1 MKNKLEMTLSSR
13 RILTEQVAREQITA
27 LSNFGD
33 GLMRPDKCG
42 NAEPIRTPFDR
53 SDIREPIR
61 WLAEPQGNLF
71 YRKGSPTHASGEMWN
86 RTLPPTSR
94 FPSPSFRNNW
104 TGRFDGKWAVRV
116 GIQKV
121 EEFVSE
127 MFQVT
132 RSDFGLLTTEIDRM
146 AKNTDAMS
154 QSYQG
159 QDLAR
164 GIPGLYWINLF
175 SHGIR
180 RVATA

>member
-1 MKNKLEMTLSSR
+1 
-13 RILTEQVAREQITA
+13 
-27 LSNFGD
+27 
-33 GLMRPDKCG
+33 
-42 NAEPIRTPFDR
+42 
-53 SDIREPIR
+53 
-61 WLAEPQGNLF
+61 
-71 YRKGSPTHASGEMWN
+71 MWN
-86 RTLPPTSR
+86 RTLPNLALSVPI
-94 FPSPSFRNNW
+94 FQKQLE
-104 TGRFDGKWAVRV
+104 GRFDGKWAVRV

-175 SHGIR
+175 SDGLADWLELSTIPME
-180 RVATA
+180 VATLKRLVGGGWLLKFCESPDQVGISMSFKSSVRQSSGWGLEVLRYPFP